1 MQTVKTNPENL
12 GKKGLS
18 SFQFNMKN
26 VLSRDGNLTRL
37 CTMMVIVF
45 IVMSILKPDLFPT
58 FDSLVSMAFQFP
70 EFGILAI
77 AMMICMLTGG
87 IDLSIIGI
95 ANLSSI
101 LAAVIMVNFVPE
113 GAGTGQITMMV
124 IIAVLAAACIGLV
137 CGFINGMAISAF
149 GIPPIL
155 TTLGSMQIFTGIG
168 IIITKGKAIYGFPE
182 GFTLLG
188 AGSVLYIPI
197 PLILFAIF
205 IVFFS
210 ILLKK
215 TSYGMQLY
223 MMGTNPIAATYS
235 GINNLKVT
243 VKTYMYSGAL
253 AAFAGLL
260 IASRTNS
267 ANAEYGSSYTLQALL
282 VAILGGVNPN
292 GGFGKV
298 AGVVVA
304 VLTLQFLSTGFNML
318 QISNFFKDFI
328 WGAVLIIVMVTN
340 YISNQRAIKKS

>member
-1 MQTVKTNPENL
+1 MQTVKTSSQGL
-12 GKKGLS
+12 DKKGLAV
-18 SFQFNMKN
+18 FNFNIKN
-26 VLSRDGNLTRL
+26 VLSKDGNLTRL
-37 CTMMVIVF
+37 FAMMVLVF
-45 IVMSILKPDLFPT
+45 VVMSILMPNLFPT
-58 FDSLVSMAFQFP
+58 VDSLVSMGFQFP

-77 AMMICMLTGG
+77 AMMITMITGG
-87 IDLSIIGI
+87 IDLSIVGI

-101 LAAVIMVNFVPE
+101 IAAVMMVKYAPE
-113 GAGTGQITMMV
+113 GTGSSQAIM
-124 IIAVLAAACIGLV
+124 IILVAVVVAVLTGLL
-137 CGFINGMAISAF
+137 CGLINGIAISTF

-155 TTLGSMQIFTGIG
+155 TTLGSMQLFTGLG
-168 IIITKGKAIYGFPE
+168 IVITKGKAIYGFPMD
-182 GFTLLG
+182 FTILG
-188 AGSVLYIPI
+188 AGSVLFIPI
-197 PLILFAIF
+197 PLILFSIF
-205 IVFFS
+205 IIFFS

-215 TSYGMQLY
+215 TAYGMQLY
-223 MMGTNPIAATYS
+223 MMGTNSTASTYS
-235 GINNLKVT
+235 GVNNLKVT
-243 VKTYMYSGAL
+243 IKTYMYSGAL

-328 WGAVLIIVMVTN
+328 WGAVLIAVMITN
-340 YISNQRAIKKS
+340 YISNQRQMKRS

>member
-1 MQTVKTNPENL
+1 MQTVKTNADNL
-12 GKKGLS
+12 NKKGLS
-18 SFQFNMKN
+18 AFQFNMKN
-26 VLSRDGNLTRL
+26 VLSKDGNLTRL
-37 CTMMVIVF
+37 CAMMVIVF
-45 IVMSILKPDLFPT
+45 IVMSLLKPNLFPT

-101 LAAVIMVNFVPE
+101 LAAVTMVNFIPE
-113 GAGTGQITMMV
+113 GAGPGQTAMV
-124 IIAVLAAACIGLV
+124 VLVAVLMAVLTGLV
-137 CGFINGMAISAF
+137 CGFINGIAISAF

-168 IIITKGKAIYGFPE
+168 IIITKGKAIYGFPM

-197 PLILFAIF
+197 PLILFALF
-205 IVFFS
+205 IVIFS

-223 MMGTNPIAATYS
+223 MMGTNPTAAIYS

-292 GGFGKV
+292 GGFGKI

-318 QISNFFKDFI
+318 HISNFFKDFI

-340 YISNQRAIKKS
+340 YISNQRAMKRS